1 MANVKATLSLRVT
14 DVESEHGSSC
24 KNGERRN
31 GERRNG
37 ERLHVRAV
45 IKHFYLK
52 KWTADQS

>member
-45 IKHFYLK
+45 IFI
-52 KWTADQS
+52 